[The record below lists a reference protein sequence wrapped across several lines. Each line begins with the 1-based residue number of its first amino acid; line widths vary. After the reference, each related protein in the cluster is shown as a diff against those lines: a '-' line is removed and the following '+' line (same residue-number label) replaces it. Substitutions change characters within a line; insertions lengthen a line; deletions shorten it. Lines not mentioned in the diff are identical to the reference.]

1 MIGWGRLLVRF
12 CALSCASAGLVGCVS
27 LASIADRA
35 WMEPPYLSTVS
46 APDGTKF
53 RVLPGVPGVLF
64 GDSNLVAVYGL
75 LGLPFLTWCVSFVL
89 GGLPLGWLLPA
100 VASDLVIAV
109 GLQALLPPAVGT
121 TGDLL
126 VVRTLRGPERLLLER
141 GTLSGALEAEGPPVV
156 YRMVDGRVIH
166 LMRAGRAVASW
177 HLRRQLRS
185 YSIGEEGLPSLKL
198 RVDPASHSIRARVFH
213 PSGFPL
219 QGLTLKIL
227 ETVPRAAAGLVV
239 EPQML
244 PTLVEGQEGVFVLR
258 RPLLPARGAGHAR
271 VWLIAGE
278 HLGWASAGT
287 VAELHPEIPDPQDR
301 PVPVVLARAAPEAR
315 EAGVRTELILGL
327 ASVGDADWER
337 AVVKIYCADP
347 EIVVEQSEVNLGA
360 VILEQGTRPVAQL
373 GVWQKNRGHRPVGL
387 RLEVEASRA
396 GQTLTWFEDYWWQDV
411 PS

>member
-1 MIGWGRLLVRF
+1 M
-12 CALSCASAGLVGCVS
+12 
-27 LASIADRA
+27 
-35 WMEPPYLSTVS
+35 
-46 APDGTKF
+46 
-53 RVLPGVPGVLF
+53 
-64 GDSNLVAVYGL
+64 
-75 LGLPFLTWCVSFVL
+75 
-89 GGLPLGWLLPA
+89 
-100 VASDLVIAV
+100 
-109 GLQALLPPAVGT
+109 
-121 TGDLL
+121 
-126 VVRTLRGPERLLLER
+126 
-141 GTLSGALEAEGPPVV
+141 
-156 YRMVDGRVIH
+156 
-166 LMRAGRAVASW
+166 
-177 HLRRQLRS
+177 
-185 YSIGEEGLPSLKL
+185 
-198 RVDPASHSIRARVFH
+198 
-213 PSGFPL
+213 
-219 QGLTLKIL
+219 
-227 ETVPRAAAGLVV
+227 
-239 EPQML
+239 
-244 PTLVEGQEGVFVLR
+244 
-258 RPLLPARGAGHAR
+258 LPARGAGHAR